1 MRRYVEERP
10 ESVEITSGS
19 GGNPWGGEPSN
30 LESGGTILSGSVSSL
45 GASDGGALGIVSQKE
60 QGNGSNVGWFFIG
73 LILAPAA
80 MWISS
85 IILMEIAWGLSDT
98 GEGLFMAASFLV
110 WPVGLIAGIVWSFTK
125 GNKYFAIGMLTTV
138 IGVPAVLFLA
148 FIVMIVMWSGGF

>member
-1 MRRYVEERP
+1 MRKHVEERP

-45 GASDGGALGIVSQKE
+45 GDSNSGALGIVSQQE
-60 QGNGSNVGWFFIG
+60 QGNGSNVGWFFVG

-85 IILMEIAWGLSDT
+85 IILMEIAWGLSDS
-98 GEGLFMAASFLV
+98 GEGLFMAASFLL
-110 WPVGLIAGIVWSFTK
+110 WPVGLIAGIVWSFTR
-125 GNKYFAIGMLTTV
+125 GNKYFAFGMLTTL

-148 FIVMIVMWSGGF
+148 FIVMILMYTGGF